1 MALAQRLDLRQT
13 QALVMTPQLQQAIK
27 LLQLSNL
34 ELAQYVEGEL
44 EQNPLLERDERA
56 TADEAAVSAEAEP
69 AATEESREAAEIWD
83 AEAGS
88 EGGGDQDFGGDPD
101 AWRTRA
107 AGSEGG
113 DLPGIERTVSRSVTL
128 REHLLGQVNVDLADP
143 ADRII
148 ATNLVELVDEA
159 GYITADLDRL
169 AERLGCPVERVE
181 STLARM
187 QRFDPAGICAR
198 SLAECLANQLR
209 ERDRLDPAMQ
219 KLIENL
225 PLLASRDVNQLM
237 RLCGV
242 DAEDLAEM
250 VAEIKSL
257 DPKPGLAFDGE
268 TAPPV
273 TPDIL
278 MRPQPGGGWHIEL
291 ISETLPRVLVNHRY
305 YAKVSRATK
314 AKDEREYLTER
325 LQSANWLVKSLHQR
339 ATTILKVATEIVRQQ
354 EGFFLWG
361 VQHLRPLILRDIAEA
376 ISMHESTVSRVTTNK
391 YMQTPRGL
399 FELKY
404 FFTSSIPASGGGD
417 AHSAESVRFRIKHLI
432 ASETPEDVLSDE
444 KIVEILKEDGVDIA
458 RRTVAKYRESLRIP
472 SSVQRRREKA
482 FGI

>member
-56 TADEAAVSAEAEP
+56 PADEAPSSAEAEP
-69 AATEESREAAEIWD
+69 AASEESREAAELWD

-101 AWRTRA
+101 AWRTRS
-107 AGSEGG
+107 AGAEGSG
-113 DLPGIERTVSRSVTL
+113 LPGVERTVSRSVTL

-148 ATNLVELVDEA
+148 ATNLVELLDEA
-159 GYITADLDRL
+159 GYVTADLSRL

-181 STLARM
+181 ATLARM
-187 QRFDPAGICAR
+187 QRFDPPGICAR
-198 SLAECLANQLR
+198 NLAECLANQLR

-250 VAEIKSL
+250 VTEIKSL

-278 MRPQPGGGWHIEL
+278 MRPQP
-291 ISETLPRVLVNHRY
+291 
-305 YAKVSRATK
+305 
-314 AKDEREYLTER
+314 
-325 LQSANWLVKSLHQR
+325 
-339 ATTILKVATEIVRQQ
+339 
-354 EGFFLWG
+354 
-361 VQHLRPLILRDIAEA
+361 
-376 ISMHESTVSRVTTNK
+376 
-391 YMQTPRGL
+391 
-399 FELKY
+399 
-404 FFTSSIPASGGGD
+404 
-417 AHSAESVRFRIKHLI
+417 
-432 ASETPEDVLSDE
+432 
-444 KIVEILKEDGVDIA
+444 
-458 RRTVAKYRESLRIP
+458 
-472 SSVQRRREKA
+472 
-482 FGI
+482 